1 MIAKNNIETY
11 NIFNPRHMRES
22 IISVFDDELYSTKIV
37 YGEKVK
43 LDRRDRARRS
53 DKYFNLNVLSRYHK
67 SGFQE
72 YDNFLEGFIIF
83 KDLSLPW
90 ELNVAK
96 AMKLAYGIIADLNK
110 SYPDRY
116 FSANYDF
123 NHNYIEMTI
132 MISDKN
138 DRKRGEMDPKKGDI
152 KRVIKLIKRFSNLYK
167 EHPEFFSRSYNT
179 LWVKGDALEGL
190 GFQNLEDEF
199 IYHAQPIMSRNT
211 NTGVFSTP
219 FTPTNI
225 NYMFPFD
232 IGKIMDIVNT
242 YMLDIT
248 HDDDVFLSY
257 INDYVNSE
265 PLSNKPEI
273 PQSNSN

>member
-11 NIFNPRHMRES
+11 NIFNPRHLNES
-22 IISVFDDELYSTKIV
+22 IIQVFDDELYSAKIV
-37 YGEKVK
+37 YGEKIK

-53 DKYFNLNVLSRYHK
+53 DKYFNLKVLNRYYK

-72 YDNFLEGFIIF
+72 LDNFLEGFIIF

-116 FSANYDF
+116 FTADYDL
-123 NHNYIEMTI
+123 NHNYIGMTI
-132 MISDKN
+132 MISDRKN
-138 DRKRGEMDPKKGDI
+138 NRNVDMDPKKGSI
-152 KRVIKLIKRFSNLYK
+152 KRAIKLIKRFSALYK
-167 EHPEFFSRSYNT
+167 DHPEFFSLTYST

-199 IYHAQPIMSRNT
+199 IYHAQPIMSINT

-219 FTPTNI
+219 FMPTNI

-232 IGKIMDIVNT
+232 IVKIMDIVND
-242 YMLDIT
+242 YMLDIS
-248 HDDDVFLSY
+248 DDEDKFLEY
-257 INDYVNSE
+257 IN
-265 PLSNKPEI
+265 EI
-273 PQSNSN
+273 H